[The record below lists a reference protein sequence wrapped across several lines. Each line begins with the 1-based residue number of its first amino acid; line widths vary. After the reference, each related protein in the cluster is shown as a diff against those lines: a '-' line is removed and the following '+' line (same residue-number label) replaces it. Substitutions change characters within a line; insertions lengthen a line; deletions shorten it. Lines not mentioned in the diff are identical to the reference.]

1 MVPEPTMGSDAPS
14 LGGSATHLL
23 VRCGETYCALPLGS
37 IRHVTG
43 RLEVQP
49 LPGSRAELAG
59 LSEFAGEPLPILD
72 LGRLVGDAAA
82 TATASPAS
90 SPASSTTSSTASNTA
105 TVIAWAGRGAE
116 RSLVGLAVDEALE
129 LVEVPREA
137 IVVGA
142 GGLRA
147 GETSLGGRAVR
158 VLDLEAIA

>member
-1 MVPEPTMGSDAPS
+1 MASDATSPS
-14 LGGSATHLL
+14 GAATHLL
-23 VRCGETYCALPLGS
+23 VRCGETFCALPLAS
-37 IRHVTG
+37 IRRVTG

-59 LSEFAGEPLPILD
+59 LCEFAGEPLPMLD
-72 LGRLVGDAAA
+72 LGRLVGDPAAS
-82 TATASPAS
+82 AS
-90 SPASSTTSSTASNTA
+90 SSTA
-105 TVIAWAGRGAE
+105 TVVAWAGRGAE

-137 IVVGA
+137 IVAGA

-147 GETSLGGRAVR
+147 GETNLGGRAVR